1 MHSWSSRVGETGPVT
16 TVIVGPTAV
25 GKSSLA
31 MALARS
37 YRRQGREAEI
47 VNADS
52 MLVYRGMDIG
62 TAKPSAADRAEV
74 RHHLVDILDVT
85 ETASVADFQRLARE
99 AIADCA
105 RRQVVPLV
113 VGGSALYVRAIVDD
127 FDFPGTDPDERARWA
142 DELERVG
149 PVALHRQLQEID
161 PEAAA
166 AIQPANGRRIVRALE
181 VIALTGRPYTAHLPS
196 RHYLLPSVVQIG
208 LDTDRPALN
217 ARIEHRVW
225 QMWDAG
231 LVDEVRH
238 LADHGLRQGV
248 TASRGLG
255 YQQVLQ
261 FLDGEVTEAEAY
273 ELTITGTR
281 KFARRQDSW
290 FRKDT
295 RITWVGSA
303 DPGAVEEAF
312 AVSSAVE
319 AEVATPRA

>member
-1 MHSWSSRVGETGPVT
+1 VT

-37 YRRQGREAEI
+37 YRNQGREAEI

-74 RHHLVDILDVT
+74 RHHLVDLLDVT

-105 RRQVVPLV
+105 RRRVVPLV

-127 FDFPGTDPDERARWA
+127 FDFPGTDPDVRARWA

-149 PVALHRQLQEID
+149 PVALHQQLQEID
-161 PEAAA
+161 PVAAA

-181 VIALTGRPYTAHLPS
+181 VIALTGRPYTANLPS
-196 RHYLLPSVVQIG
+196 HHYLLPGVVQIG

-217 ARIEHRVW
+217 ARIEHRVR

-248 TASRGLG
+248 TASRALG
-255 YQQVLQ
+255 YRQVLQ

-295 RITWVGSA
+295 RIMWVGSA

>member
-1 MHSWSSRVGETGPVT
+1 MT

-31 MALARS
+31 MDLARS
-37 YRRQGREAEI
+37 YRHHGRVAEI

-105 RRQVVPLV
+105 RRHVVPLV

-127 FDFPGTDPDERARWA
+127 FDFPGTDPDVRARWA

-149 PVALHRQLQEID
+149 AVSLHRQLQEID

-181 VIALTGRPYTAHLPS
+181 VIALTGRPYTANLPA
-196 RHYLLPSVVQIG
+196 RHYLLPGVVQIG
-208 LDTDRPALN
+208 LDIDRPALD
-217 ARIEHRVW
+217 ARIEGRVQ

-231 LVDEVRH
+231 LVEEVRH

-255 YQQVLQ
+255 YRQVLQ
-261 FLDGEVTEAEAY
+261 FLDGEVTEAAAR
-273 ELTITGTR
+273 ELTVIGTR

-295 RITWVGSA
+295 RIRWVRAA
-303 DPGAVEEAF
+303 DPDAPGTAL
-312 AVSSAVE
+312 AVSSGVE
-319 AEVATPRA
+319 DEVDHPSA